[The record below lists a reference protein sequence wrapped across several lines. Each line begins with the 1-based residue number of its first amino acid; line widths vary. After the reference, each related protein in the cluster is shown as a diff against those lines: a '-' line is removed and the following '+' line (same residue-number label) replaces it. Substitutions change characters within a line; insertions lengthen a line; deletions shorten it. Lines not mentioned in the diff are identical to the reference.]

1 MLSNRT
7 LTPVA
12 GPLRV
17 TTPLRAKPLTQ
28 IFPFGTHNPIS
39 TLAPGFTGLAV
50 STRHPPALVF
60 ERLPQIEV
68 GESSTRNSTATKHLM
83 RGCRR
88 RSLLQLGLKRSGSNG
103 GSEDGGVGTG
113 RGVSFSGGAGFNP
126 FFEASALISRMA
138 VSKACSRFSGGAS
151 R

>member
-28 IFPFGTHNPIS
+28 IFPLGTQRPIS
-39 TLAPGFTGLAV
+39 TFAPDFTGLAV

-60 ERLPQIEV
+60 ERFPQI
-68 GESSTRNSTATKHLM
+68 GLGPSSTRNSTATKHWM
-83 RGCRR
+83 RGCLR
-88 RSLLQLGLKRSGSNG
+88 RSLPQSGLKKSGSNG
-103 GSEDGGVGTG
+103 GVVVTAEGVG
-113 RGVSFSGGAGFNP
+113 SG
-126 FFEASALISRMA
+126 
-138 VSKACSRFSGGAS
+138 
-151 R
+151 

>member
-28 IFPFGTHNPIS
+28 IFPLGTHNPIS
-39 TLAPGFTGLAV
+39 TLAPDFTGLAV

-60 ERLPQIEV
+60 DRFPQMGV
-68 GESSTRNSTATKHLM
+68 GASSTRNSTATKHLM
-83 RGCRR
+83 RGCFR
-88 RSLLQLGLKRSGSNG
+88 RSLPHVGANRSGSKG
-103 GSEDGGVGTG
+103 GVADTGVGTSWDG
-113 RGVSFSGGAGFNP
+113 CTGTAAAVFP
-126 FFEASALISRMA
+126 ASAAAPDLISRMA
-138 VSKACSRFSGGAS
+138 FNSASSRFSTGA
-151 R
+151 